1 MFKDLELQEEYG
13 ILRELKRSAAGVPR
27 TWKVEAGRQVGPE
40 HPGACSHA
48 EDCGMLF
55 RAIQVTS
62 FLFFLDSRQYFCYW
76 ISDL

>member
-40 HPGACSHA
+40 HPGTCSHA
-48 EDCGMLF
+48 EVCFVL
-55 RAIQVTS
+55 R
-62 FLFFLDSRQYFCYW
+62 
-76 ISDL
+76 